1 MTMVQPHGLGCL
13 INARSQHQAR
23 TITGDNMF
31 YRNHPVTIYQAAASA
46 EFLCVDNGGLRVEVA
61 K

>member
-1 MTMVQPHGLGCL
+1 
-13 INARSQHQAR
+13 
-23 TITGDNMF
+23 MF